1 MTTIPIEFEPFKN
14 YVDISLE
21 NQKNEKWSIL
31 AKEILNETEETR
43 ENALKSLKEKAK
55 DIKLPPL
62 SQEKLDNFWL
72 LVLRAGGMD
81 PDQACKVF
89 KEYILIMKNYP
100 QYFAASKPPTKMD
113 FIFQQQVI
121 QILGSF

>member
-121 QILGSF
+121 QIFGSF